1 MDGAWG
7 PVGASS
13 STPQKTSSFCESANL
28 RVSLPDHAG
37 DVAVVPMGDIFT
49 IWFRNRGGPCDLK
62 GYPVLSLK
70 SHGHR
75 VAFHQTDAVDST
87 LGKFKPVRVRLKTG
101 GLAAVLVWVGRV
113 SDSTSGC
120 ATSMG
125 VRITRSAKLFEL
137 SLGTLRVCPG
147 SYPSHQLL
155 VSAYHPASVPIFGV
169 WPTG

>member
-1 MDGAWG
+1 
-7 PVGASS
+7 
-13 STPQKTSSFCESANL
+13 
-28 RVSLPDHAG
+28 
-37 DVAVVPMGDIFT
+37 MGDIFT

-62 GYPVLSLK
+62 GYPVLSLQ

-87 LGKFKPVRVRLKTG
+87 LGEFKPVPVRVKTG

-125 VRITRSAKLFEL
+125 VRITPSARPFEL
-137 SLGTLRVCPG
+137 SLGSLRVCPRT
-147 SYPSHQLL
+147 YRSHQLI

-169 WPTG
+169 WPPG